1 MKMRCQDVIARALR
15 IVCLLALGAGLL
27 AGCHS
32 SPTHPS
38 NPEQWPLLLITL
50 DTLRADHLGAYG
62 YSRPT
67 SPALDTFAETATL
80 FQDVTC
86 SMPTTLPSHLTILT
100 GLSPAQHG
108 VTRNGMVPAQD
119 PVSIF
124 DLLGEQGIP
133 NAAVVSTQV
142 LDEEYLQGL
151 GLDEVF
157 FGDGWSLG
165 KAQVSGDAVSRR
177 AETWISE
184 QGEQPF
190 ALWLHYFDPHEP
202 YDPEP
207 TFAQRFVTGYDGP
220 LGNSLATE
228 WLVSLNNGEIAFRLT
243 VRDQRHVSDL
253 YDAEIAFLDAQL
265 GRLFEFLKAR
275 GVWERL
281 LVVIVADHGQ
291 AHGEQEF
298 WGHGER
304 LLEPVIKVPLLIK
317 LPHQDRGHRVS
328 SPVQTLD
335 IVPTL
340 AALLG
345 VEAPV
350 GCTGRSLLPALRGDE
365 LETGL
370 LRLVERRT
378 YSSTPLRRGI
388 ALLGRDWKLTYYHE
402 DEGSEHHLGKPTG
415 KGGLD
420 GQNFYT
426 SDAPG
431 LRLLK
436 EILAAQPSQ
445 GEEQVS
451 PLSLE
456 RLEMLRSLGYV
467 Q

>member
-1 MKMRCQDVIARALR
+1 MRPHLR
-15 IVCLLALGAGLL
+15 VRFELRLAYLLALGVGLL
-27 AGCHS
+27 VGCRS
-32 SPTHPS
+32 SSTQPS

-50 DTLRADHLGAYG
+50 DTLRADRLGAYG

-67 SPALDTFAETATL
+67 SPVLDNFAETATL

-108 VTRNGMVPAQD
+108 VTRNGMVPSKD

-133 NAAVVSTQV
+133 SAAVVSAQV
-142 LDEEYLQGL
+142 LAEEYLQGL

-165 KAQVSGDAVSRR
+165 ASQVSGEAVSRR

-184 QGEQPF
+184 RGEHPF

-207 TFAQRFVTGYDGP
+207 AFAQRFVTGYDGP
-220 LGNSLATE
+220 LGNSLETE
-228 WLVSLNNGEIAFRLT
+228 WLVSLNNEEVASRLT
-243 VRDQRHVSDL
+243 VRDQEHVSDL

-265 GRLFEFLKAR
+265 GRLFEFLKER
-275 GVWERL
+275 GIWQRL

-317 LPHQDRGHRVS
+317 LPYQDRGLRVS
-328 SPVQTLD
+328 DPVQTLD
-335 IVPTL
+335 IVPTP

-345 VEAPV
+345 VEAPA
-350 GCTGRSLLPALRGDE
+350 GCSGRSLLPALRGDE
-365 LETGL
+365 LETSP
-370 LRLVERRT
+370 LRLVERRS
-378 YSSTPLRRGI
+378 YSSNPRRLGI
-388 ALLGRDWKLTYYHE
+388 ALLGRDWKLTYYRE
-402 DEGSEHHLGKPTG
+402 DEGSEHHLGRPSG

-420 GQNFYT
+420 GQNFYAP
-426 SDAPG
+426 DAPG
-431 LRLLK
+431 LQLL
-436 EILAAQPSQ
+436 EEVLAERSSQ
-445 GEEQVS
+445 GEEQTS
-451 PLSLE
+451 PLSPE
-456 RLEMLRSLGYV
+456 RLEMLRSLGYI

>member
-1 MKMRCQDVIARALR
+1 MLQHLR
-15 IVCLLALGAGLL
+15 VRSELRLVYVLALGSIL

-32 SPTHPS
+32 SPTQPL

-50 DTLRADHLGAYG
+50 DTLRADRLGAYG

-67 SPALDTFAETATL
+67 SPALDTFAETATR

-119 PVSIF
+119 LVSIF

-133 NAAVVSTQV
+133 NAAVVSARV
-142 LDEEYLQGL
+142 LDEEYLPGL

-157 FGDGWSLG
+157 FGDGWPLG
-165 KAQVSGDAVSRR
+165 ASQIPGDAVTRR

-184 QGEQPF
+184 QGEEPF

-207 TFAQRFVTGYDGP
+207 SFAQRFVTGYNGP
-220 LGNSLATE
+220 LENSLTAE
-228 WLVSLNNGEIAFRLT
+228 WLVSLNDEEIASQLT

-265 GRLFEFLKAR
+265 GRLFEFLRAR
-275 GVWERL
+275 GIWERL

-317 LPHQDRGHRVS
+317 LPHPDRGQTVS
-328 SPVQTLD
+328 GPVQTLD
-335 IVPTL
+335 ILPTL

-345 VEAPV
+345 VEAPA
-350 GCTGRSLLPALRGDE
+350 GCTGRSLLPALRGNE
-365 LETGL
+365 LETGPP
-370 LRLVERRT
+370 RLVERRT
-378 YSSTPLRRGI
+378 YLIHSVKARHSAARSGLEAHLLSRGRGSQ
-388 ALLGRDWKLTYYHE
+388 APSGQVHRQGRARWPELL
-402 DEGSEHHLGKPTG
+402 
-415 KGGLD
+415 
-420 GQNFYT
+420 YT
-426 SDAPG
+426 
-431 LRLLK
+431 
-436 EILAAQPSQ
+436 
-445 GEEQVS
+445 
-451 PLSLE
+451 
-456 RLEMLRSLGYV
+456 
-467 Q
+467 